1 MEYGRKRTT
10 GNDFCR
16 IPDATVSWSD
26 LLDIDTRSADRMVQS
41 LPFVPYDAAAGVE
54 NELQAVVVGS
64 SQSVDLPIA
73 IRESGFFQNLEKR
86 VNSEE
91 CSIKPV
97 LELKRFLDQNPD
109 HAWENSWVRFP
120 EDRLNPYAQTVLQTD
135 MLSDKSKPKS
145 PVRGDVNRFF
155 FFQNQEKWLRIP
167 VSYLIKLGLADFIGN
182 HRDSIPLIQRIG
194 EAILPHFLS
203 DNTSPETYSF
213 QPVPLRTETGMGLA
227 VARETLHRHL
237 LTHLIIEYANRRFL
251 LTANG
256 QKAGIHFAP
265 NPPFRLKELNSL
277 IPDSLYRRLFMNPC
291 LSGWDQG
298 ENKHHYMHLCH
309 QVLSRSQ
316 LHAVSKLR
324 DAGIIQ
330 SNLVVLPNLSNIS
343 LANNGT
349 HISLSSRK
357 LMNRFLNPESG
368 FHAAEEKYFGDLVIK
383 IVEHFLP
390 LFVNTYTA
398 APYRLDFQDFHP
410 EKALGFLP
418 HELDFTHLRM
428 LWRRWKKKARLKIL
442 GYPVTPLGPEWL
454 DSRITRIFRLKGD
467 LIPDFRLIDY
477 LVSLLSTEE
486 SPALNGQEGND
497 ILLKRDLTDMG
508 VFDSR
513 MALYLFYRMRQYPVH
528 GFCGFEGR
536 YYSLFPEIQAD
547 MGQAASLQVLITALA
562 CKYIISHRVV
572 HSSIP
577 DTPFVESERRQIVF
591 GSAIGIPTFFVK
603 KDTPN
608 TFMQFLVKNVE
619 STRTSRRYAGYVRI
633 HNLEYKKA
641 LVRIIQRDAAD
652 LIELMQLKPVIHDLA
667 RRVNEPET
675 FSASHRLTHQILE
688 HAGASNPFRLSAAE
702 FNRASGSFYRN
713 TLRNRHLQEATAS
726 GIEACLELEA
736 AGEKDPGLRDALGK
750 MLNQKS
756 LGNFLAAIPEKIQE
770 DRTDMKELE
779 TMIGLMMLTIG
790 HVS

>member
-1 MEYGRKRTT
+1 MHDYR
-10 GNDFCR
+10 R
-16 IPDATVSWSD
+16 IPDAFVSWSH
-26 LLDIDTRSADRMVQS
+26 LLEIDNRSADRFVQS
-41 LPFVPYDAAAGVE
+41 LPFVPEDAAAGVE
-54 NELQAVVVGS
+54 NELQAVVAGT

-91 CSIKPV
+91 CSEKPV
-97 LELKRFLDQNPD
+97 TELKRFLDQNPD
-109 HAWENSWVRFP
+109 HVWENSWVRFP
-120 EDRLNPYAQTVLQTD
+120 ENRMNRYAQNVFQTD
-135 MLSDKSKPKS
+135 MLSDKSRPES
-145 PVRGDVNRFF
+145 PVRCDVNRFF

-167 VSYLIKLGLADFIGN
+167 ISYLIKLGLADFIG
-182 HRDSIPLIQRIG
+182 HYQDSIPLIYRIG

-203 DNTSPETYSF
+203 DNTSPETFSF
-213 QPVPLRTETGMGLA
+213 QPVPMRTETGMGAA

-237 LTHLIIEYANRRFL
+237 LTHLIIEYANRRFM

-277 IPDSLYRRLFMNPC
+277 IPDSFYRQLFMNPC

-316 LHAVSKLR
+316 LNAVSKLR

-349 HISLSSRK
+349 HISLSSQK
-357 LMNRFLNPESG
+357 LMNRFTNPESG
-368 FHAAEEKYFGDLVIK
+368 FKAPEEKYFGDLAIK

-390 LFVNTYTA
+390 LFVNTYSA

-454 DSRITRIFRLKGD
+454 DSWISRIFGLKGD
-467 LIPDFRLIDY
+467 MIPDFRLIDY
-477 LVSLLSTEE
+477 LVSLLSTNE

-547 MGQAASLQVLITALA
+547 MGQAASLQLLITALA

-572 HSSIP
+572 HPSIP

-608 TFMQFLVKNVE
+608 AFMRFILKDVE
-619 STRTSRRYAGYVRI
+619 RTRTSSRYAGYVRI

-641 LVRIIQRDAAD
+641 LIRIIQRDAAD
-652 LIELMQLKPVIHDLA
+652 LIELMQLTPVIHDLKE
-667 RRVNEPET
+667 RVNDPEKS
-675 FSASHRLTHQILE
+675 SASHRLHHQILA
-688 HAGASNPFRLSAAE
+688 HAGASNSFKLNAGE
-702 FNRASGSFYRN
+702 FNRAAGSFYRN
-713 TLRNRHLQEATAS
+713 TLRNRHLHEAIAS
-726 GIEACLELEA
+726 GIDACLGLGA
-736 AGEKDPGLRDALGK
+736 ASEKNAGLKHAVEK
-750 MLNQKS
+750 ILNQMS
-756 LGNFLAAIPEKIQE
+756 LSHFLATIPNKILE

-779 TMIGLMMLTIG
+779 TMIGLMMLMIG
-790 HVS
+790 HASNQERK